1 MGWLGDV
8 SITKASKTEIL
19 VKSYRCAEMV
29 FPRCAGYLAVTNK
42 RVIFHGLALE
52 ASVLDKALSALQK
65 ALGAKRAGAKCESRI
80 VTEIDVSSVSGVSSY
95 YGHRTNLMMLALGL
109 LLIIVPVSVAAV
121 MYRVTM
127 MWGTDLVP
135 FAVSAVAAL
144 FLAVLGI
151 TLLCFCRRS
160 VFFLE
165 IFSSQ
170 ASGAPIAIG
179 EGYGNLSGAKPLF
192 ALSGR
197 PTEETDRMITELGA
211 VISDLKEMGDK
222 AVELWGERAG
232 AAAPV
237 PATPAEDGAEAYL
250 RDAAKRL
257 K

>member
-1 MGWLGDV
+1 
-8 SITKASKTEIL
+8 
-19 VKSYRCAEMV
+19 
-29 FPRCAGYLAVTNK
+29 
-42 RVIFHGLALE
+42 
-52 ASVLDKALSALQK
+52 
-65 ALGAKRAGAKCESRI
+65 
-80 VTEIDVSSVSGVSSY
+80 
-95 YGHRTNLMMLALGL
+95 
-109 LLIIVPVSVAAV
+109 
-121 MYRVTM
+121 MYRVTVA
-127 MWGTDLVP
+127 WGTDLMP

-144 FLAVLGI
+144 FLAVLGVA
-151 TLLCFCRRS
+151 LLCFCRRS

-179 EGYGNLSGAKPLF
+179 EGYGNLSGAKALF

-232 AAAPV
+232 APAPA
-237 PATPAEDGAEAYL
+237 PATPAGDGAEAYL